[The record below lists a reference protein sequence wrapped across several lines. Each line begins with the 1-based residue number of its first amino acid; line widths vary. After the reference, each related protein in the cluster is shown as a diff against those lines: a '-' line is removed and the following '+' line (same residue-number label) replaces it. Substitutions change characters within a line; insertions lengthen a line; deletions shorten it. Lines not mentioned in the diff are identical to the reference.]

1 MFQLSPQECSSF
13 FGSALGSTEEIQNKT
28 YTPKLPSELSL
39 ESSSNH
45 SWPSEEIF
53 KEGDTPVYP
62 ETNPREASLHT
73 EFETNVFP
81 YDGKISSTSSS
92 ILEDESE
99 FNSVGSQKEL
109 IWIDQSNEVLS
120 GQLHRSNDSSSCLED
135 IEGVRKRVE
144 KRKRRSSTKNLRLEG
159 TCETKRVRNTIAARR
174 YRERRQKEV
183 EILDKKVKELEQDL
197 NTAKME
203 TKWWQ
208 MEAQRWQELAE
219 KREKK

>member
-1 MFQLSPQECSSF
+1 MFQLSSQECPSF
-13 FGSALGSTEEIQNKT
+13 FGSALGSTEELHNQT

-39 ESSSNH
+39 ESSSNY

-53 KEGDTPVYP
+53 KEGETPLHQDSNP
-62 ETNPREASLHT
+62 KETSVHT
-73 EFETNVFP
+73 NFETNVFP

-92 ILEDESE
+92 ILEDEPES
-99 FNSVGSQKEL
+99 NSIGSQKEL

-120 GQLHRSNDSSSCLED
+120 GQCHRSNDSSSCLED
-135 IEGVRKRVE
+135 IDGVRKRLE
-144 KRKRRSSTKNLRLEG
+144 KRKRRSSTKNLQLEG

-197 NTAKME
+197 NTTKME
-203 TKWWQ
+203 AKWWK